1 MTRPP
6 TDAQLAALYAWWFGG
21 GSNEAAATA
30 LNRRPQTVKNT
41 LMAFRREQG
50 VQRNVELAQRYAV
63 TLAEMHKGSA
73 A

>member
-1 MTRPP
+1 VTRPP
-6 TDAQLAALYAWWFGG
+6 TPTQLATLAAWWFGG
-21 GSNEAAATA
+21 GSNQAAADA
-30 LNRRPQTVKNT
+30 LNRSPQTVKNT

-50 VQRNVELAQRYAV
+50 VQRTVELAQRYAV

>member
-1 MTRPP
+1 MSEP
-6 TDAQLAALYAWWFGG
+6 TPAQLATLAAWWFGG

-50 VQRNVELAQRYAV
+50 VQRNVELTQRYAV
-63 TLAEMHKGSA
+63 RLAEMHKGTA